1 MRQVEYVFLFLIQTF
16 NLTPQVWL
24 NINRVQILAIP
35 DIIELYPTILN
46 AQQTIEH
53 PMIPSNKL
61 YFKS

>member
-46 AQQTIEH
+46 GQQTIEN